1 MSVQL
6 TWSVKK
12 FEELQLQELYEL
24 LALRAEVFVVEQN
37 CVYQDVDGKD
47 PKALHVLGKH
57 LGRVVAY
64 TRIFRPGDYFPQ
76 ASIGRVVVAQS
87 LRSHQ
92 LGYVLMEKS
101 IEAVEHF
108 FKENTIH
115 LSAQQYLQKF
125 YENLGFKPVGEGYL
139 EDGIPH
145 IGMERTSG

>member
-1 MSVQL
+1 MSIQL

-12 FEELQLQELYEL
+12 FEELQLQELYQL

-57 LGRVVAY
+57 LNRVVAY

-76 ASIGRVVVAQS
+76 ASIGRVVVS
-87 LRSHQ
+87 PSMRGHQ
-92 LGYVLMEKS
+92 LGYVLMQKS
-101 IEAVEHF
+101 IAAVEEHF
-108 FKENTIH
+108 NETTLH
-115 LSAQQYLQKF
+115 LSAQCYLQKF
-125 YENLGFKPVGEGYL
+125 YENLGFSTVGERYL

-145 IGMERTSG
+145 IGMTRTVQ